1 MSLRIEC
8 TMKIYTDLASKKLP
22 LTPMQ
27 IRRPRSR
34 YLDGLLERLE
44 PIRFKFCEQIL
55 HLGKWDRLQT

>member
-1 MSLRIEC
+1 
-8 TMKIYTDLASKKLP
+8 MKIYTDLASKKLP